1 MAVVADKLDGLII
14 SEILADNAGG
24 AATDVDG
31 DGNTNK
37 ADEFIE
43 IQSTN
48 GAPLSLDGYE
58 LWSGKEGLL
67 YSFGSSDVIG
77 AGQTATVVGNYTGTP
92 PAGYYSAGAAENA
105 NWLPDGE
112 AQKFDSIF
120 LVNSNTG
127 DYVVLSYGDP
137 PRAPV
142 EPSSFPGTNRIGA
155 GETINSDAP
164 NGTAFARDAN
174 GDFTEATPTPNT
186 PGVTCF
192 VAGTL
197 IETEEGPLPVC
208 ALRPGIRLATR
219 DNGWQPLSA
228 RRETTITP
236 AMMRAFPALCPV
248 RIPIGFCGAQRPLDV
263 SGAHSLLWADPQAE
277 VLFDSREVF
286 VPARA
291 LIGHGAVPSPLAAKT
306 LTYHHLLL
314 PQHEVVMAHG
324 VWSESL
330 FMGHIARRG
339 RRALDQWH
347 IGADVALRDIKHR
360 STARLVLRG
369 FEAEVLLRTAT
380 AEAA

>member
-1 MAVVADKLDGLII
+1 MADKLDGLIL

-31 DGNTNK
+31 DGRTNK

-48 GAPLSLDGYE
+48 GTPLSLDGYE

-67 YSFGSSDVIG
+67 YSFDSSAVIG

-112 AQKFDSIF
+112 GQKFDSIF
-120 LVNSNTG
+120 LVNSTTG
-127 DYVVLSYGDP
+127 DYVVLSYGNP
-137 PRAPV
+137 PREPV
-142 EPSSFPGTNRIGA
+142 EPSGFPGTNRIGD
-155 GETINSDAP
+155 GETIDSNAP
-164 NGTAFARDAN
+164 NGVAFARDAN
-174 GDFTEATPTPNT
+174 GDFTETAPTPDT

-208 ALRPGIRLATR
+208 ALRPGIRLATL
-219 DNGWQPLSA
+219 DNGWQPLLA
-228 RRETTITP
+228 RRETMITP

-248 RIPIGFCGAQRPLDV
+248 HIPVGLCGAQRPLDV
-263 SGAHSLLWADPQAE
+263 SAAHSLFWSDPRAE
-277 VLFDSREVF
+277 LLFNSREVF
-286 VPARA
+286 VPARN
-291 LIGHGAVPSPLAAKT
+291 LIGHGALPSPLADKT
-306 LTYHHLLL
+306 VTYHHLLL

-330 FMGHIARRG
+330 FMGDIARHG
-339 RRALDQWH
+339 RMLLDQWH
-347 IGADVALRDIKHR
+347 IGADVALRDITHR
-360 STARLVLRG
+360 STARPVLRG
-369 FEAEVLLRTAT
+369 FEAEVLLRSAT
-380 AEAA
+380 AAAA